1 MRKISVQ
8 SSNALE
14 QFDTALE
21 PVLKA
26 KRVVVLL
33 DYDGTLTPIVN
44 DPAKAHLPSRTRDI
58 LVELAERCVVGIVSG
73 CVAYAHAWTRACAV
87 VDKCR
92 RPIFLT
98 HPSIYQ
104 TGGLSPRCKGS
115 CRCPPSSM
123 RVPTASTS
131 GAPRWRT
138 RCATR

>member
-14 QFDTALE
+14 QFDSALE

-73 CVAYAHAWTRACAV
+73 CVC
-87 VDKCR
+87 
-92 RPIFLT
+92 
-98 HPSIYQ
+98 
-104 TGGLSPRCKGS
+104 
-115 CRCPPSSM
+115 M
-123 RVPTASTS
+123 
-131 GAPRWRT
+131 
-138 RCATR
+138 